1 MRPPENS
8 LGVASIMPDIGATLQ
23 SKVRSAATEGV
34 SGDSSPVIAE
44 LWLKAKRLEPIGHRA
59 DGLAA
64 VADGVLFLF
73 RNFGQGAA
81 GTGVRR
87 EDGSG

>member
-1 MRPPENS
+1 M
-8 LGVASIMPDIGATLQ
+8 GVASIMPDIGATLQ

-44 LWLKAKRLEPIGHRA
+44 LWLKAGRLEPIAQGP
-59 DGLAA
+59 DGAA
-64 VADGVLFLF
+64 PVTDGVLLFF

>member
-1 MRPPENS
+1 M
-8 LGVASIMPDIGATLQ
+8 GVASIMPDIGATLQ

-34 SGDSSPVIAE
+34 RGILPPPWRSYGFGHGPDGAAPVT
-44 LWLKAKRLEPIGHRA
+44 
-59 DGLAA
+59 
-64 VADGVLFLF
+64 DGVLLFF